1 MSNIGYVYK
10 IVCNIT
16 NEIYVGSTKTK
27 KLSQRLAG
35 HICSFKTYLKGKGNM
50 CSSYQIIARGDYGIH
65 LLETVEYNTI
75 YELRVRERYHFE
87 LCDCVNKRCPIIFE
101 EEVGEYNQKYYK
113 EHRDEMKEYIQVY
126 RKENCDKI
134 KKANQEYCEKN
145 RDKIK
150 EHRKEYCEKN
160 RDKIKEKSQKYYEK
174 NREEILKK
182 MKERNNNKKMILL

>member
-1 MSNIGYVYK
+1 MSKIGYVYK

-35 HICSFKTYLKGKGNM
+35 HIGSFKTYLKGKGNM

-101 EEVGEYNQKYYK
+101 EEVGEYNQKYAEKNRDKIYERTQKYYK
-113 EHRDEMKEYIQVY
+113 EHRDEKKEYC
-126 RKENCDKI
+126 KEYSLKNCDKI
-134 KKANQEYCEKN
+134 KEYHN
-145 RDKIK
+145 PLVR
-150 EHRKEYCEKN
+150 
-160 RDKIKEKSQKYYEK
+160 
-174 NREEILKK
+174 
-182 MKERNNNKKMILL
+182 